1 MFFTPSVRRNGA
13 PIFEIPESR
22 PQAQRQVLPP
32 LSQQQ
37 QQPEQPI
44 RGAKPMKWG
53 EPTWFL
59 FHTLAQK
66 IRDDSFPTMRIEVL
80 NICFLICRNLPCP
93 SCADHATKYMQNINF
108 SRIQTKQQL
117 IDLFY
122 EFHNAVNS
130 RKGMPLFNRFDLEQ
144 KYAAANTIE
153 IIRNFLEH
161 YADKSRSVRNISH
174 DFFRQRA
181 VGQVQTWLKTN
192 LQHFSP

>member
-1 MFFTPSVRRNGA
+1 MFFTPSVRRNGT
-13 PIFEIPESR
+13 PIFELPAAR
-22 PQAQRQVLPP
+22 PLQLQP
-32 LSQQQ
+32 LLQQQ
-37 QQPEQPI
+37 SPQPPKQT
-44 RGAKPMKWG
+44 AKPMKWG

-66 IRDDSFPTMRIEVL
+66 IRDESFGALRADLL
-80 NICFLICRNLPCP
+80 NTFFLICKNLPCP

-122 EFHNAVNS
+122 EFHNSVS
-130 RKGMPLFNRFDLEQ
+130 LRKGLPLFNRIDLEQ

-153 IIRNFLEH
+153 IIRNFLAH
-161 YADKSRSVRNISH
+161 YADKSRSVRNIAH

-181 VGQVQTWLKTN
+181 VGQVQTWLKNN
-192 LQHFSP
+192 LHHFSP

>member
-13 PIFEIPESR
+13 PIFEIPASR
-22 PQAQRQVLPP
+22 PQAQ
-32 LSQQQ
+32 QQQQQQPQ
-37 QQPEQPI
+37 QQPEQPN

-66 IRDDSFPTMRIEVL
+66 IRDDSFPAMRIEVL

-130 RKGMPLFNRFDLEQ
+130 RKGMPLFNRIDLEQ